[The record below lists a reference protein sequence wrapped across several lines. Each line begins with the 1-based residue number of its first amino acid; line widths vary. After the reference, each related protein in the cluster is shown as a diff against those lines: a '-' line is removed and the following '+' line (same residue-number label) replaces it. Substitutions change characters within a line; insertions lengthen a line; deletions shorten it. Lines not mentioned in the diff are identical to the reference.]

1 MSKTPNPA
9 FEEESTKGAAPE
21 EPVSA
26 AQPAPEKTEEPQ
38 ESNSVLA
45 AAEAELA
52 EAKNQYLR
60 LLAEYDNYRKRTLKE
75 KESIYAEAKAGAVTT
90 LLPVYDNLCRAFAA
104 ETADEAY
111 RKGVE
116 MTLSQCVAAFE
127 KLGATRIQA
136 QGAPFDPTYH
146 NAVMHVKDDS
156 VGEGVVVEVFQ
167 DGFLLGEK
175 VIRTAMVKVAN

>member
-1 MSKTPNPA
+1 MSKTPTPA
-9 FEEESTKGAAPE
+9 PEEENVKGAAPE

-26 AQPAPEKTEEPQ
+26 AQPAPPPEKAKEPDPA
-38 ESNSVLA
+38 LA
-45 AAEAELA
+45 AAEAELT
-52 EAKNQYLR
+52 ESKNQYLR

-75 KESIYAEAKAGAVTT
+75 KENIYAEAKSDAVTT

-116 MTLSQCVAAFE
+116 MTLGQCVAAFE

-136 QGAPFDPTYH
+136 LGAPFDPAYH

-156 VGEGVVVEVFQ
+156 FGENVVVEVFQ
-167 DGFLLGEK
+167 DGFRLGDK
-175 VIRTAMVKVAN
+175 VIRTSMVKVAN